1 MNEMDWVETMSKM
14 FNDKLSEIDE
24 KFDRKLDRMTDNID
38 RMQRQ
43 IDNNTSFTTM
53 YLNPNLLWLHLFL
66 QS

>member
-1 MNEMDWVETMSKM
+1 MII
-14 FNDKLSEIDE
+14 SEIDE

-43 IDNNTSFTTM
+43 IENNTSFYNNVSQNLM
-53 YLNPNLLWLHLFL
+53 LDSFQKLLYPNLLWLHLFL